1 MRLKY
6 SMKLSRIVNIHEL
19 GVIYRSTD
27 FEDILVWKTLGSD
40 PVENSV
46 LPPHPTNLPGHV
58 SFPDTFHVHWLLS
71 WLFPRLG
78 TLGQPQ
84 LIYSLPSNRQTQAM
98 N

>member
-1 MRLKY
+1 MFAEVTPL
-6 SMKLSRIVNIHEL
+6 SKLAPSQIMGSEH
-19 GVIYRSTD
+19 
-27 FEDILVWKTLGSD
+27 ILVWKTLGSD
-40 PVENSV
+40 PVENSA